1 MNSSLEFFNFQAG
14 IYDLYQ
20 RGCVPRY
27 DEMTRV
33 STTFLA
39 HFLAGQHGVRILD
52 LGCGTGNSTEA
63 LLKLLPGARFTCMDG
78 SESMLAAAKGKLV
91 SAPVEFHCLDLER
104 EEWPKEWEQ
113 GTFDAAISVLV
124 LEHLTPQ
131 GYRRILAQ
139 LLRRLKPNAWFVAV
153 EGYSGEP
160 NQTLFFGEM
169 NKLEKQAVADSLIT
183 RNQLQEVKKLSA
195 EKERH
200 YFADL
205 DEKKRWWIEA
215 GFVGVTSIWQYY
227 CVAALVGRKPA

>member
-1 MNSSLEFFNFQAG
+1 MNSTTEYFDFQAPL
-14 IYDLYQ
+14 YDLYQ
-20 RGCVPRY
+20 RGCVPKY
-27 DEMTRV
+27 DEMIRI
-33 STTFLA
+33 STEFLA

-52 LGCGTGNSTEA
+52 MGCGTGNSTEA
-63 LLKLLPGARFTCMDG
+63 LLKLLPGARFICVDG
-78 SESMLAAAKGKLV
+78 STGMLAAAERKLV
-91 SAPVEFHCLDLER
+91 SAPVEFHCLDLEQ
-104 EEWPKEWEQ
+104 EEWPKDWERE
-113 GTFDAAISVLV
+113 TFDAAMSVLV

-153 EGYSGEP
+153 EGYSGEF

-169 NKLEKQAVADSLIT
+169 NKLEEQALVDGLIT
-183 RNQLQEVKKLSA
+183 PNQLEEMKKLSA